1 MRCGQEG
8 YCKKTLILY
17 MFKRV
22 RMYMYSVCAIYVLAS
37 VLMKKM

>member
-1 MRCGQEG
+1 MCGEEG
-8 YCKKTLILY
+8 YCKKTMIY

-22 RMYMYSVCAIYVLAS
+22 RTYMYSVCAIYVLAS